1 MTSNQQRETILLKAN
16 LTRKDIQL
24 LTEYNSRVVG
34 RIFNEIKE
42 KILEKLR
49 KEDPG
54 FNFYNNKYIPTI
66 HALPYLKRFGI
77 DKETIIT
84 NAKIE
89 RLKYAQ

>member
-24 LTEYNSRVVG
+24 LTEYNSRVVW